1 HRQQEALRLDE
12 LKKQQQAVPVST
24 TETVTASTDATVHQS
39 LHPAGSVNFPKQL
52 GGSVNTPLTDKPA
65 NWIAQIDA
73 DLVAAG
79 IELTTETVNRLYNA
93 VKAGRIRYFSITQ

>member
-1 HRQQEALRLDE
+1 MKKRQLA
-12 LKKQQQAVPVST
+12 ATS
-24 TETVTASTDATVHQS
+24 ETVTTGTDAASHQS
-39 LHPAGSVNFPKQL
+39 LHPTGSMSFPDKLGSTVNKTAVDNP
-52 GGSVNTPLTDKPA
+52 V

>member
-1 HRQQEALRLDE
+1 
-12 LKKQQQAVPVST
+12 
-24 TETVTASTDATVHQS
+24 
-39 LHPAGSVNFPKQL
+39 LHPEGSVSFPDQL
-52 GGSVNTPLTDKPA
+52 GKTANAATIDKPA